1 MAKKPK
7 ESSKKIAKIRI
18 DMLSSRIEALEDE
31 FDLTA
36 NTLIARKRAST
47 GVLALDLQWG
57 GGMVPGM
64 YTIAGIERSGK
75 STIITQIFGEMVREK
90 LAVCNM
96 RDAEGTVGV
105 DIDYTRALLGGD
117 LDVGELIS
125 GNSVKKSSKDEQ
137 KKLQEMTRPRI
148 HVEANIEE
156 TYEYFRAVL
165 DLLPDK
171 IYSKKDGCW
180 MFKAPNTKLG
190 QEQMAILGPDAPIEK
205 RKKKSGGDYLY
216 APTEDGLIGFI
227 AIDSYPALIP
237 TAVDEEGKRSKRM
250 GQEASAFANSLPLVV
265 EKLVK
270 KGFAI
275 LGANQ
280 LRENPGDQYN
290 PWREPGG
297 NALKQF
303 SQVRDW
309 ISAISP
315 STIKTTPALWEKGE
329 YPWQALCMEK
339 SVEDIGPNDDPKS
352 KGNDYYQ
359 FSQLSNKK
367 NKTATPL
374 GRAEIRIWTRD
385 RYGKGRGIDPVFD
398 VWFYL
403 SEMQLATVHAKRIT
417 CEELFGDKKPH
428 WLDFK
433 KIIISE
439 VYGTD
444 KEHEEAWK
452 RLKMKPRKI
461 REWCF
466 ADLRRRTNADPEMVE
481 KDMMQA
487 ANEAD
492 LKKKEKASVAPNT
505 PKPGKDRAADKT
517 NGNEPGKKM
526 KKVKKKK

>member
-1 MAKKPK
+1 
-7 ESSKKIAKIRI
+7 
-18 DMLSSRIEALEDE
+18 
-31 FDLTA
+31 
-36 NTLIARKRAST
+36 
-47 GVLALDLQWG
+47 
-57 GGMVPGM
+57 
-64 YTIAGIERSGK
+64 
-75 STIITQIFGEMVREK
+75 
-90 LAVCNM
+90 M

-105 DIDYTRALLGGD
+105 DIDYTRALLGSD

-125 GNSVKKSSKDEQ
+125 GKTVKSAAKDEK

-156 TYEYFRAVL
+156 TYEFFRAVL

-180 MFKAPNTKLG
+180 MFKAPDTKLG
-190 QEQMAILGPDAPIEK
+190 KAQMDLLGPDAPIEK

-329 YPWQALCMEK
+329 YPWQGLCMEK
-339 SVEDIGPNDDPKS
+339 STEEPGPNDDPKS

-359 FSQLSNKK
+359 FSQLSNRK

-385 RYGKGRGIDPVFD
+385 RFGKGRGIDPVFD
-398 VWFYL
+398 TWFYL

-417 CEELFGDKKPH
+417 CEEFFGDKKPH

-433 KIIISE
+433 KIVLSE
-439 VYGTD
+439 VFGTD
-444 KEHEEAWK
+444 KEHEAAWA
-452 RLKMKPRKI
+452 RLKLKPRKI

-466 ADLRRRTNADPEMVE
+466 ADLRKRTNADPEKVE
-481 KDMMQA
+481 KDMMEA
-487 ANEAD
+487 ANEAAVKTD
-492 LKKKEKASVAPNT
+492 TKTKVAAKK
-505 PKPGKDRAADKT
+505 PKPGKDEAVDATNKTKPDKV
-517 NGNEPGKKM
+517 KKT